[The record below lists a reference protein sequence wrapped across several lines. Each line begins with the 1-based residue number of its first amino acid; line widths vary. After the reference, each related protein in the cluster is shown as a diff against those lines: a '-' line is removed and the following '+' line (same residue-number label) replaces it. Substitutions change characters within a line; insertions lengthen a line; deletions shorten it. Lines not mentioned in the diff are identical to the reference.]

1 MKTIN
6 EKYVSLAEVRK
17 ILEDKEKKYSKEGK
31 ELLYEQRHA
40 LEHSQ
45 KYAKLKSNDVK
56 ELKKKLGGLDLNLTE
71 EQIVKICDLLP
82 ETVDDVRAIFA
93 KERFKYNEG
102 EIGKI
107 LDLLAQY
114 R

>member
-1 MKTIN
+1 MKVIN
-6 EKYVSLAEVRK
+6 EKYASLSEVKK

-31 ELLYEQRHA
+31 ELLYEQRRA

-45 KYAKLKSNDVK
+45 RHAKLKIKDVR
-56 ELKKKLGGLDLNLTE
+56 ELEKKLGELDMNLTE
-71 EQIVKICDLLP
+71 EQIIKMCDLLP

-93 KERFKYNEG
+93 KERFRYNEG
-102 EIGKI
+102 EIKKI
-107 LDLLAQY
+107 LDIIAQY